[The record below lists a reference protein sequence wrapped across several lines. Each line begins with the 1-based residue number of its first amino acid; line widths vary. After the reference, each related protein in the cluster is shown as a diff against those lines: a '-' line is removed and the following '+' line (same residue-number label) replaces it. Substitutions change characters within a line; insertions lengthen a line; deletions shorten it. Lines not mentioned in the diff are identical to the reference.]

1 MKRTIALMLS
11 LVLLFA
17 VACLAAC
24 ESNEPVE
31 TTPHTDPTVPATDPA
46 PTLSVA
52 DRFSAALRSLD
63 RSRNL
68 VLSYTTSQNRT
79 VAGEVFTSRVE
90 GTASYR
96 GLQASHPQA
105 LVRENLTY
113 GTYSTVVYQSYLNDA
128 AFCRVSNSN
137 FTAEMTMNQFLE
149 AQLPAVLLDQELY
162 GSVTEVPA
170 EDGTIIMHLED
181 PSSLEN
187 WVTDNTAAQ
196 LTQASG
202 TAAMSADN
210 RITAFTY
217 SAAYTVGSVQYTLE
231 VSVSIQYPD
240 SLDLSAQQPV
250 HPENCAVISDLRIP
264 KLLLQTVGDVYTAQ
278 AMTVSYA
285 DAIQS
290 QFYNQVRGQN
300 ILINTFGAGSDFSAA
315 ISSQVTLK
323 DFSGI
328 TTTNSQSVRFVNGL
342 YSYSINGADFISDAT
357 ITAQATR
364 TMCEDSI
371 LSALMTLQS
380 IAGAELQDAGDFLCI
395 TFTGNEDFAEALCTN
410 IYPLFFGFDLDAYA
424 ASYTT
429 DAAGGYLTINKHT
442 GLATAMGLSMK
453 RTHVIDSVPYTL
465 SYQVDQGLTIPSQTA
480 GEEIH
485 GPQPEDP
492 GSTEPIAPL
501 FYKVT
506 DAEGR
511 VMWLL
516 GTLDLGD
523 ERSSRLPQYV
533 LDALNS
539 SNALAVSYDPD
550 QFRQQLVS
558 DPTLSSQL
566 TEAYYYANGG
576 TTKSNLPED
585 LYTLAH
591 AVLLATG
598 GNSINAPYMKAVLW
612 ESMISGLF
620 LDQSDDLSAEQ
631 SVSRW
636 LLTQASA
643 LEKPIY
649 EIESGL
655 THLQLAVGLSRD
667 LQTAMLR
674 YRLQTGLLNTNARN
688 EALYEAWCSGDET
701 ALLELLTVDE
711 SALTEEEE
719 TLLDEYHTVMHVKHN
734 KGLLKAAKAYI
745 SSDETVFYAVDIAHV
760 LGADGLVAALQA
772 EGFTVETVT
781 ANE

>member
-1 MKRTIALMLS
+1 MKRIIALTIS
-11 LVLLFA
+11 LALLFA
-17 VACLAAC
+17 VACLAGC

-31 TTPHTDPTVPATDPA
+31 TTPHTEPTVPPTDPA
-46 PTLSVA
+46 PTLSVE

-68 VLSYTTSQNRT
+68 VLSYTASQNRT
-79 VAGEVFTSRVE
+79 VAGEVFTSKVE

-96 GLQASHPQA
+96 GLLASHPQA

-113 GTYSTVVYQSYLNDA
+113 GTYSTVLYQSYLNDA
-128 AFCRVSNSN
+128 AFCRVSNNN
-137 FTAEMTMNQFLE
+137 FTAEMTMNQFRE

-170 EDGTIIMHLED
+170 EDGTIVMHLEN
-181 PSSLEN
+181 PSALES
-187 WVTDNTAAQ
+187 WVTDNAAAQ

-202 TAAMSADN
+202 TATMSADN

-217 SAAYTVGSVQYTLE
+217 SAAYTVGTVEYTLE
-231 VSVSIQYPD
+231 VSVSIQNPD

-250 HPENCAVISDLRIP
+250 YPENCAVISDLRIP
-264 KLLLQTVGDVYTAQ
+264 KLLLQTVGDVYSAQ
-278 AMTVSYA
+278 AMTVSYT
-285 DAIQS
+285 DTIQS
-290 QFYNQVRGQN
+290 QAFNQVRSQN
-300 ILINTFGAGSDFSAA
+300 NLINTFGTGSDFSAA

-328 TTTNSQSVRFVNGL
+328 ITTNTQNVRFVNGL
-342 YSYSINGADFISDAT
+342 YSYSINGAEFINDAT

-380 IAGAELQDAGDFLCI
+380 IAGAQLQDTGDFLCI
-395 TFTGNEDFAEALCTN
+395 TFTGSEEFAEAICAG
-410 IYPLFFGFDLDAYA
+410 IYTLFGMDLDTFA

-453 RTHVIDSVPYTL
+453 RTHVIHSVPYTL

-480 GEEIH
+480 NEQIH

-492 GSTEPIAPL
+492 GSTEPVAPL

-523 ERSSRLPQYV
+523 ERSSYLPQYI

-539 SNALAVSYDPD
+539 SDALAVSYDPD
-550 QFRQQLVS
+550 QFLQQLVS

-620 LDQSDDLSAEQ
+620 LDQSDDLSAEE

-636 LLTQASA
+636 LLTQAAA

-655 THLQLAVGLSRD
+655 THLQLAAGLSKN

-688 EALYEAWCSGDET
+688 EALYEAWCNGDET
-701 ALLELLTVDE
+701 ALLELLTIDE
-711 SALTEEEE
+711 STLTEEEK

-745 SSDETVFYAVDIAHV
+745 SGEETVFYAVDIAHV

-772 EGFTVETVT
+772 EGFTVEAVT
-781 ANE
+781 PNE